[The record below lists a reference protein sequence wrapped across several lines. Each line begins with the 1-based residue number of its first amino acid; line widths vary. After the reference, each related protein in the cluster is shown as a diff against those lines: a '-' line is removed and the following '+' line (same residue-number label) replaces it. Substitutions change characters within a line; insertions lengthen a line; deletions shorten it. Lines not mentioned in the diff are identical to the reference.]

1 MRPYRCIISFRYI
14 HSPMQNIEIKYR
26 VDDMP
31 SLRAAIEAHPEV
43 EFSYSHRQED
53 TYFFTESGRLKIRVE
68 DEKQPHL
75 ITYTRADEAKGRIS
89 NYELDMLEDAQAKQQ
104 ELAEQ
109 FGIKA
114 IVRKQRTLFLFR
126 NVRIHLDE
134 VEGLGTY
141 MELESVISE
150 DATNEVAQ
158 ENFDEI
164 HAVIEPLC
172 AQAEST
178 GYLELTLNAQKNTI
192 VLASRNKHKLEELS
206 AILGDRYRLLSTDSF
221 SGIPEI
227 EETEKTFE
235 GNALIK
241 ARAVFQH
248 CKMPTLADDSG
259 LEVDALDG
267 EPGVDSALY
276 AGEHGNHSANNA
288 KLLDALKDVPNE
300 KRTARFR
307 SVIAF
312 KTAEKEIVVEGSIEG
327 RILTELTG
335 NDGFGY
341 DPLFLPNGYSESF
354 AQMTDDMKN
363 SISHRARAL
372 EKLKEVL

>member
-1 MRPYRCIISFRYI
+1 
-14 HSPMQNIEIKYR
+14 MQNIEIKYR

-31 SLRAAIEAHPEV
+31 ALRAAIEAHPEA

-53 TYFFTESGRLKIRVE
+53 TYFFTETGRLKIRVE

-75 ITYTRADEAKGRIS
+75 ITYNRANEAKGRIS
-89 NYELDMLEDAQAKQQ
+89 NYELDMLDDVQSKQQ
-104 ELAEQ
+104 ELAKQ
-109 FGIKA
+109 FGVKA

-141 MELESVISE
+141 MELESVISDDFPHE
-150 DATNEVAQ
+150 IAQ
-158 ENFDEI
+158 ENFDAI
-164 HAVIEPLC
+164 HAIIEPLC
-172 AQAEST
+172 AQAESI
-178 GYLELTLNAQKNTI
+178 GYLELTLDAQKNTI
-192 VLASRNKHKLEELS
+192 VLASRNKHKLQELS
-206 AILGDRYRLLSTDSF
+206 AIIGNRYRLLSTDSF

-276 AGEHGNHSANNA
+276 AGEHGNHAANNT
-288 KLLDALKDVPNE
+288 KLLDALKNVSEE

-307 SVIAF
+307 SVIALI
-312 KTAEKEIVVEGSIEG
+312 TADREVVVEGSIEG

-335 NDGFGY
+335 KGGFGY
-341 DPLFLPNGYSESF
+341 DPLFLPNGYTESF
-354 AQMTDDMKN
+354 AQMSDEMKN

-372 EKLKEVL
+372 EKLKDVL

>member
-1 MRPYRCIISFRYI
+1 
-14 HSPMQNIEIKYR
+14 MQNIEIKYR

-31 SLRAAIEAHPEV
+31 TLRAAVEAHPEA

-53 TYFFTESGRLKIRVE
+53 TYFVTENGRLKIRVE

-75 ITYTRADEAKGRIS
+75 ITYNRADEAKGRIS
-89 NYELDMLEDAQAKQQ
+89 TYHLDMLDNVQTKKE
-104 ELAEQ
+104 ELGKQ
-109 FGIKA
+109 FGVKA

-141 MELESVISE
+141 MELESVIS
-150 DATNEVAQ
+150 DDFPHEVSQ
-158 ENFDEI
+158 KNFDDI
-164 HAVIEPLC
+164 HKVIEPLC
-172 AQAEST
+172 AQVEST

-192 VLASRNKHKLEELS
+192 VLASRNQHKLKELS
-206 AILGDRYRLLSTDSF
+206 AMLGDRYRLLSTDSF

-235 GNALIK
+235 GNAMLK

-276 AGEHGNHSANNA
+276 AGEHGNHPANNA
-288 KLLDALKDVPNE
+288 KLLNELKDVPEE

-307 SVIAF
+307 CVIAF
-312 KTAEKEIVVEGSIEG
+312 VTAEKEVVVKGSVEG
-327 RILTELTG
+327 RILTALTG
-335 NDGFGY
+335 EDGFGY
-341 DPLFLPNGYSESF
+341 DPLFLPDGYSESF
-354 AQMTDDMKN
+354 AEMPDGLKN
-363 SISHRARAL
+363 TISHRANAL
-372 EKLKEVL
+372 KKLKEVLT

>member
-1 MRPYRCIISFRYI
+1 
-14 HSPMQNIEIKYR
+14 
-26 VDDMP
+26 MP
-31 SLRAAIEAHPEV
+31 SLRAAIEAHPEA

-89 NYELDMLEDAQAKQQ
+89 TYDLDLLENVQAKQE
-104 ELAEQ
+104 ELGSK
-109 FGIKA
+109 FGVKA

-141 MELESVISE
+141 MELESVIS
-150 DATNEVAQ
+150 DAFPHEVAQ
-158 ENFDEI
+158 KNFDAI

-178 GYLELTLNAQKNTI
+178 GYLELTLNAQKNTLVI
-192 VLASRNKHKLEELS
+192 ASRNKHKLEELS
-206 AILGDRYRLLSTDSF
+206 AMLGDRYRLLSTDSF

-227 EETEKTFE
+227 EETENTFE
-235 GNALIK
+235 GNALLK

-248 CKMPTLADDSG
+248 CKMSTLADDSG
-259 LEVDALDG
+259 LEVDALNGD
-267 EPGVDSALY
+267 PGVDSALY
-276 AGEHGNHSANNA
+276 AGEHGNHPANNA
-288 KLLDALKDVPNE
+288 KLLDALKDVPEE

-307 SVIAF
+307 CVIAF
-312 KTAEKEIVVEGSIEG
+312 ITADREVVVEGSVEG
-327 RILTELTG
+327 KILPALTG
-335 NDGFGY
+335 EDGFGY
-341 DPLFLPNGYSESF
+341 DPLFLPDGYTESF
-354 AQMTDDMKN
+354 AQMADSMKN
-363 SISHRARAL
+363 RISHRARAL